1 MRKVETKSELK
12 GKVPKELI
20 WTTKKCRAGR
30 LPKEVKLHQENGSP
44 GVSYHESGRGIYVA

>member
-44 GVSYHESGRGIYVA
+44 GVSYHESGRGI